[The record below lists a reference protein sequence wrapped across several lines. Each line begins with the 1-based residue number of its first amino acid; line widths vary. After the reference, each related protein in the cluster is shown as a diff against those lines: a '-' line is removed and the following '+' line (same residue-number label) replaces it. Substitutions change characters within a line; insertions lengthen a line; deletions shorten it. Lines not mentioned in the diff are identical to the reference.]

1 MISRDVIVIFFC
13 EWVWGGEGKWDR
25 CLGTFDGILYLRVM
39 EILGKS
45 PENPIKNQS
54 KIIKFHPI

>member
-1 MISRDVIVIFFC
+1 VSGFG
-13 EWVWGGEGKWDR
+13 GGERKWDR